1 MIIEI
6 IPCLSDNYSYLIHE
20 KKLNTVSIVDPS
32 EFKTCDEAI
41 KKYKKLD
48 FILNTHHH
56 ADHVGA
62 NLELKKKYNS
72 KILGSDSDKNRI
84 PGIDIFLKENQKQK
98 IGNLEFEVIFIPGHT
113 KGHIAFFFRKE
124 KIAFTGDTLFSL
136 GCGKI
141 FEGTHEEMFNSL
153 NKIKN
158 LPPDTKIY
166 CGHEYTKTNL
176 NFCLTYD
183 PTNILLKEKQVDI
196 LKKLNSN
203 QPTIPSTLGQ
213 EIRTNIFLS
222 CNDFEIKHNLGIN
235 NSYEVESIVDDNKN
249 KYSRTIA
256 TFEPHENNLI
266 LFPAYMQHH
275 VEQNQTDED
284 RISISFNLL

>member
-20 KKLNTVSIVDPS
+20 KNTNTISIVDPS
-32 EFKTCDEAI
+32 EFKACEKVI
-41 KKYKKLD
+41 NKHKKLD

-62 NLELKKKYNS
+62 NLELKKKYKS
-72 KILGSDSDKNRI
+72 KILGSESDKSRI
-84 PGIDIFLKENQKQK
+84 PGIDILLRENQKQK
-98 IGNLEFEVIFIPGHT
+98 IGNLEFEVIFVPGHT

-136 GCGKI
+136 GCGRV

-166 CGHEYTKTNL
+166 CGHEYTKSNL
-176 NFCLTYD
+176 NFCLAYD
-183 PTNILLKEKQVDI
+183 SNNTFLKEKKIDI
-196 LKKLNSN
+196 QKKLNSN
-203 QPTIPSTLGQ
+203 QPTIPSTLDQ
-213 EIRTNIFLS
+213 EIKTNIFLR
-222 CNDFEIKHNLGIN
+222 CNDPEIKHTLGLKD
-235 NSYEVESIVDDNKN
+235 SSEVEVFSKLRDLKD
-249 KYSRTIA
+249 
-256 TFEPHENNLI
+256 
-266 LFPAYMQHH
+266 
-275 VEQNQTDED
+275 
-284 RISISFNLL
+284 SF

>member
-20 KKLNTVSIVDPS
+20 KKFNTVSIVDPS

-136 GCGKI
+136 GCGRI
-141 FEGTHEEMFNSL
+141 FEGTQEEMFNSL
-153 NKIKN
+153 NKIKK

-183 PTNILLKEKQVDI
+183 PTNKLLKEKQVDI

-213 EIRTNIFLS
+213 EIETNIFLR
-222 CNDFEIKHNLGIN
+222 CNDPEIKHVIGLKD
-235 NSYEVESIVDDNKN
+235 SSELEVFSKLRDLKD
-249 KYSRTIA
+249 
-256 TFEPHENNLI
+256 TF
-266 LFPAYMQHH
+266 
-275 VEQNQTDED
+275 
-284 RISISFNLL
+284 